1 MRHIATA
8 AGRDG
13 TVLDIRS
20 GTLTPSPNRG
30 RPTLEFDAI
39 DPQGD
44 GALEATLAWPT
55 GTPLLAD
62 LVETFAHMGLCVAAH
77 ELVYA
82 SGSDVDFSTL
92 HRFTFCPT
100 EFAWDAT
107 SADLVSQA
115 FTAAVSGAAEVDGFI
130 RLVAAARLPW
140 SEVVLVRAA
149 GRYVRQAGLELSES
163 TITDILSAQP
173 TFVGA
178 LIDLFRARFT
188 PDLTDRDERVADAD
202 SALTRSVEATSTL
215 DEDRLLRGM
224 WSFVSATLRTNWFQR
239 DRRPD
244 APVAFKIDPSR
255 VSPQAAIVPHRE
267 IFVHAPNVEGSHL
280 RGGPISRGG
289 LRWSDRRDDF
299 RTEVLGLMKTQIV
312 KNSLIVPMG
321 AKGAFV
327 VRSAAEPTQDQV
339 RRAYSDFIGALLD
352 VTDNIVEGAIVH
364 PPDTMVYDGPDPY
377 LVVAADKGTA
387 RFSDLANGIAA
398 ARGFWLGDGFAS
410 GGSAGYDHKKMG
422 ITARGAWGS
431 VRRHLA
437 EIGLD
442 IDTDPCSVVGIG
454 DMSGDVFGNGML
466 LSPRIRLIG
475 AFDHRHIFLDP
486 DPDPGASHR
495 ERERLSAL
503 ARSSWDDYDRAAISP
518 GGGVWPR
525 TSKSISLSP
534 QVRERLGVEAAELPP
549 HQVIQALLRAE
560 VDLLWNGGVGTY
572 VKASTDTNA
581 QAADPANDGVRVD
594 ADTLRCRSVG
604 EGGNLGFTQRA
615 RVEFALAGGKINAD
629 FIDNAAGVAT
639 SDREVNLKIALDA
652 QVRSGRLAT
661 ADRDRLLADLEAHVA
676 ASVLADCDRQT
687 LAISLAEVHA
697 PFLLSRHERLI
708 ENLEEATGM
717 NRAAEVLP
725 SAGELAARQR
735 AGAGLVRPEIAV
747 LLAMSK
753 NLVRSELLDSSA
765 IDDPVFAD
773 VLLEYFPAQLH
784 DRFDA
789 DLRGH
794 RVARE
799 IVAVVLAN
807 EVIDRVGPG
816 FIHRLEERLGVSTPE
831 IVVAYSVVRAVFDV
845 DRLWA
850 QALSLPDIGQRTRLA
865 LLFGIHDL
873 IERATSWLL
882 RHTDPAADP
891 RAEIA
896 RLTPTLTGLTD
907 GLPQLTGRLD
917 TDLDTLR
924 VLSQA
929 LALGETA
936 HRVGLPI
943 PQVGQAYREIGRV
956 FGLDWVAEASQSAV
970 GAGYWETMAAAVIED
985 ELHENWHALAAVVLH
1000 GADPDTEAEAA
1011 IATWRSDNPTSS
1023 ARLEHLLGDLR
1034 RTGSIDSARGCVVNA
1049 ELALAVRGSRISAG
1063 GR

>member
-1 MRHIATA
+1 MRHIATTGP
-8 AGRDG
+8 AGPM
-13 TVLDIRS
+13 LDIRS
-20 GTLTPSPNRG
+20 GSPAPSATNGHPALRFHPADPRGDHPLAATLTW
-30 RPTLEFDAI
+30 
-39 DPQGD
+39 PQGS
-44 GALEATLAWPT
+44 
-55 GTPLLAD
+55 PLLAD

-77 ELVYA
+77 ELAHGVGPGVDDSA
-82 SGSDVDFSTL
+82 ST

-100 EFAWDAT
+100 EFPWDGA
-107 SADLVSQA
+107 SADLVSEA
-115 FTAAVSGAAEVDGFI
+115 FTAAASGALEVDDFL
-130 RLVAAARLPW
+130 RLVAAAGLPW

-149 GRYVRQAGLELSES
+149 SRYVRQVGLELSES
-163 TITDILSAQP
+163 TITDILATQP
-173 TFVGA
+173 AFVRA
-178 LIDLFRARFT
+178 LVALFRARFA
-188 PDLTDRDERVADAD
+188 PGLDDRDERVAAAEA
-202 SALTRSVEATSTL
+202 ALARSVEATSTL
-215 DEDRLLRGM
+215 DEDRLLRSM
-224 WSFVSATLRTNWFQR
+224 WSFVSATLRTNWFQHGH
-239 DRRPD
+239 RPGG
-244 APVAFKIDPSR
+244 PVAFKIDPSR
-255 VSPQAAIVPHRE
+255 VSPQAAVVPHRE

-327 VRSAAEPTQDQV
+327 VRGASDPTQEQV

-352 VTDNIVEGAIVH
+352 VTDNIVDGATVH
-364 PPDTMVYDGPDPY
+364 PPDTVIYDGSDPY

-398 ARGFWLGDGFAS
+398 ARGFWLGDAFAS
-410 GGSAGYDHKKMG
+410 GGSAGYDHKEMG

-442 IDTDPCSVVGIG
+442 IDTDPFTVVGIG

-466 LSPRIRLIG
+466 LSPQIRLIG
-475 AFDHRHIFLDP
+475 AFDHRHVFLDP
-486 DPDPGASHR
+486 DPDPVTSHH
-495 ERERLSAL
+495 ERERLSGL
-503 ARSSWDDYDRAAISP
+503 ARSSWDDYDRSAISP

-525 TSKSISLSP
+525 TAKSVPLSP
-534 QVRERLGVEAAELPP
+534 QARRRLGVEAAELPP
-549 HQVIQALLRAE
+549 HEVIKALLRAE
-560 VDLLWNGGVGTY
+560 VDLLWNGGIGTY
-572 VKASTDTNA
+572 VKASTDTHA
-581 QAADPANDGVRVD
+581 EAADPANDAVRVD
-594 ADTLRCRSVG
+594 ADTLHCRSVG

-652 QVRSGRLAT
+652 AVRSGDLAT
-661 ADRDRLLADLEAHVA
+661 DDRDRLLADMEEDIA
-676 ASVLADCDRQT
+676 AAVLADCDRQT

-717 NRAAEVLP
+717 SRAAEVLP

-753 NLVRSELLDSSA
+753 NLVRSELLASSA

-773 VLLEYFPAQLH
+773 VLLEYFPARLH
-784 DRFDA
+784 DRVGSE
-789 DLRGH
+789 LRGH

-807 EVIDRVGPG
+807 EIIDRVGPG

-831 IVVAYSVVRAVFDV
+831 IVVAYSVVRAVFDI

-850 QALSLPDIGQRTRLA
+850 QALSLPGTSQRTRLA

-882 RHTDPAADP
+882 RHRNPAADP

-896 RLTPTLTGLTD
+896 CLTPMVAGLTD
-907 GLPQLTGRLD
+907 GLPRLTGRLD
-917 TDLDTLR
+917 HDLDTLR

-936 HRVGLPI
+936 QGAGLPI
-943 PQVGQAYREIGRV
+943 TQIGQAYREIGRE
-956 FGLDWVAEASQSAV
+956 FGLDWVAEATQAGA

-985 ELHENWHALAAVVLH
+985 ELHEGWHALAAVVLRD
-1000 GADPDTEAEAA
+1000 ADPDTEAEAA
-1011 IATWRSDNPTSS
+1011 IARWRSGNPTSS
-1023 ARLEHLLGDLR
+1023 ARLADLIGDLR
-1034 RTGSIDSARGCVVNA
+1034 RTGAVDSSRGCVVNA
-1049 ELALAVRGSRISAG
+1049 ELALAVRG
-1063 GR
+1063 